1 MNVENLMKTS
11 NNDVYNE
18 KRDKLIKEVIDKS
31 SDIFM
36 QTFDQ
41 NQLNELYEKFAIL
54 NEEAK
59 EFNLQFLD
67 KNTHKGK
74 FIHELIKTMIKNDVY
89 GKNVL

>member
-1 MNVENLMKTS
+1 MNIENLMKTS

-67 KNTHKGK
+67 ENTHKGK
-74 FIHELIKTMIKNDVY
+74 FIHELIKTMIKKDIY

>member
-1 MNVENLMKTS
+1 MNIENLMKTS

-67 KNTHKGK
+67 ENTHKGK